1 MMATMDAENIL
12 SGTPDSLAGQV
23 AVVTGASSGIGRAI
37 ALGLAKCGASL
48 CLLGR
53 RVEELR
59 DVVKSAGD
67 FTPQVA
73 CYQIDLNVDS
83 ELHTIASRIKDDFGQ
98 VDILVHSAGMI
109 SLGRLESASIEE
121 LDRHYRI
128 NVRAPYLLTQLLL
141 PQLKAR
147 SGQIVFINSS
157 AGLNA
162 SLENGQYAASK
173 HALKAIADSLRQ
185 EVNSEGMRVVT
196 IYPGR
201 TATPMQEAIFAAESR
216 DYCPD
221 LLIKPEQI
229 ASLVTHILKMPLDI
243 EVTDIQVR
251 PRRKL

>member
-109 SLGRLESASIEE
+109 SLGAS
-121 LDRHYRI
+121 
-128 NVRAPYLLTQLLL
+128 
-141 PQLKAR
+141 
-147 SGQIVFINSS
+147 
-157 AGLNA
+157 
-162 SLENGQYAASK
+162 
-173 HALKAIADSLRQ
+173 
-185 EVNSEGMRVVT
+185 
-196 IYPGR
+196 
-201 TATPMQEAIFAAESR
+201 
-216 DYCPD
+216 
-221 LLIKPEQI
+221 
-229 ASLVTHILKMPLDI
+229 
-243 EVTDIQVR
+243 
-251 PRRKL
+251 